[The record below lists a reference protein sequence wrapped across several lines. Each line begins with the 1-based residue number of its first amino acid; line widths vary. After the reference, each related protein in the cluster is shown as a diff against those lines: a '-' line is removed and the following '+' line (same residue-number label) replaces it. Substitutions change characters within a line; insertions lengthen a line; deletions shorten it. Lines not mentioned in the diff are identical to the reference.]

1 MVDGARSGLLAG
13 VVTTVAVLVAQKERE
28 LPPPVS
34 VLARLAQYL
43 GLGSQALVF
52 AAFVGFSAGGV
63 VLAGVSAPPAAG
75 TVTAGPTTH
84 SYCPQIQQFTSPY
97 LREWSGFV
105 EGEDFVSLGVLSFL
119 STQLGLVVDDADAAG
134 VDLADPAN
142 DWFRLLGV
150 GSRGF
155 EALDQLDRGQLDD
168 ERRFEVLERIAR
180 WVSSAHSTCVG
191 RAA

>member
-13 VVTTVAVLVAQKERE
+13 VVTTVAVLVAQKAQE

-52 AAFVGFSAGGV
+52 AAFVGVSAGGV
-63 VLAGVSAPPAAG
+63 VLAGVSASPPAG

-105 EGEDFVSLGVLSFL
+105 EGGDFVSLGVLSFL
-119 STQLGLVVDDADAAG
+119 STQLGLVVDDAEVAG

-142 DWFRLLGV
+142 DWFRLLSV

-155 EALDQLDRGQLDD
+155 EALEQLDRGQLDD

-191 RAA
+191 WEA